1 MIRINLLKPETKE
14 LKERVGP
21 PAPAP
26 EVKEKKA
33 PPLANIILI
42 IFVVVL
48 AGLFFL
54 QKRALD
60 REKQRLAAAQ
70 EEKRQL
76 AYVSEKLAQLQQQ
89 KIIFEKK
96 INLINSLKAQQPI
109 AVIVMDEI
117 SKCLPDWVW
126 LTQLTYENK
135 LIQIRGNALSNNLIA
150 DFIRNLEDSP
160 YLENVDLK
168 SSAQRQRG
176 GREEAVLEFALTLRL
191 APSPSEQETTASP
204 SKKPAAKE
212 IRP

>member
-1 MIRINLLKPETKE
+1 MIRINLLKPEIKE
-14 LKERVGP
+14 LKEKGGP
-21 PAPAP
+21 PAPEP
-26 EVKEKKA
+26 EVKEKKT
-33 PPLANIILI
+33 PPLANIVLI
-42 IFVVVL
+42 IFIVVL

-60 REKQRLAAAQ
+60 MERKRLAAAQ

-89 KIIFEKK
+89 KTIFEKK

-109 AVIVMDEI
+109 AVIIMDEI
-117 SKCLPDWVW
+117 SRCLPDWVW
-126 LTQLTYENK
+126 LTQLTYDNG

-176 GREEAVLEFALTLRL
+176 QEETTLEFALTLRL
-191 APSPSEQETTASP
+191 TPPPSEKVTADTS
-204 SKKPAAKE
+204 SEKPAAKE
-212 IRP
+212 KKS

>member
-14 LKERVGP
+14 IKEVARA
-21 PAPAP
+21 APVA

-42 IFVVVL
+42 LVVVIL

-60 REKQRLAAAQ
+60 QEKQRLAAAQ

-76 AYVSEKLAQLQQQ
+76 AYVSEKLVELQKQ
-89 KIIFEKK
+89 KEIFEKK
-96 INLINSLKAQQPI
+96 IDLITSLKAQQPI
-109 AVIVMDEI
+109 AVIILNEI

-126 LTQLTYENK
+126 LTELNYENR

-160 YLENVDLK
+160 YLQNVDLK
-168 SSAQRQRG
+168 SSVQRTSGDQTY
-176 GREEAVLEFALTLRL
+176 LEFALTLQFL
-191 APSPSEQETTASP
+191 LPQPEASGSNP
-204 SKKPAAKE
+204 QDKPQGQGEKKP
-212 IRP
+212 